1 MLQHGGLPQLL
12 QLLKQP
18 NPAVKDAVYGA
29 LCAAARFEVLRTALM
44 QEQGAMRQ
52 LLGHVQQEEPG
63 RAAQALELLVHCTQ
77 VGRLFLQHVTAA
89 IASTATPS
97 AAALQRGLMRQS
109 GCHTWM
115 HVLCQAYS
123 SVTCGAQGI
132 RCCAA

>member
-18 NPAVKDAVYGA
+18 SPAVKDAVYGA

-52 LLGHVQQEEPG
+52 LQGHVQQEEPG

-77 VGRLFLQHVTAA
+77 VGRLQLHLVTAA
-89 IASTATPS
+89 ISSTAVPLHDENEDEGCD
-97 AAALQRGLMRQS
+97 AAYAMP
-109 GCHTWM
+109 
-115 HVLCQAYS
+115 
-123 SVTCGAQGI
+123 TCMFCVNLA
-132 RCCAA
+132 